1 MYWLFEKDWK
11 GLLCQ
16 ASRNEKTSHQL
27 LMLSRLR
34 LRINAAPMQNQNQR
48 CIKLHSRTS
57 LHFCIGQALS
67 TFQLQLARKESQTI
81 TNSKRLSLPRL
92 VSYWSSAR
100 SESVKYVFG
109 TWCHWAKARNES
121 RCIKVRTYYWSVT
134 RNDLHSQDLS
144 SAHFMNAS
152 LPVPIWCKERKAW
165 SPLAEQDGS
174 ETG

>member
-121 RCIKVRTYYWSVT
+121 RCIKVRTYYDKKWSP
-134 RNDLHSQDLS
+134 LS
-144 SAHFMNAS
+144 RS
-152 LPVPIWCKERKAW
+152 LKCLYERLFAPIWCKERKAW